1 MEVATNNTSFFNELF
16 SKLNEYQLSYAYKGD
31 FTKHLTDNILELAE
45 TGMQTESE
53 NNLTKKK
60 VYFIMVESLQ
70 NITRHQGTPETR
82 MLEGFFSMNKYP
94 SGYLITSGNIVEN
107 KDIDVLKQKL
117 DKVNS
122 LDGAQLKE
130 LYQEM
135 LAEGSF
141 SSKGGAG
148 LGLIEMAR
156 KSGNKLTYHFEAVNA
171 DFSYFYFQCNI
182 ANKNAEQ
189 LETSVISNTDTL
201 AVTMAMH
208 KTVVDHNLKLFY
220 HGQFGHENI
229 KSILKM
235 TEGSSFETDN
245 VLFRKTTFAIMIE
258 MLQNICYHG
267 ISKNENQNEKPGLF
281 MVSEHE
287 NYIELITGNYIHNAK
302 LNLIETRID
311 YMNKLNMHEL
321 EALFLEVI
329 VKEKNDN
336 SPGAGLGFIDI
347 RMKTGNN
354 IQLNTQPYN
363 NELTFITIKTTINF

>member
-82 MLEGFFSMNKYP
+82 MLEGFFSMNKHP

-267 ISKNENQNEKPGLF
+267 ISKNENENEKPGLF

-311 YMNKLNMHEL
+311 YVNKLNTHEL

-354 IQLNTQPYN
+354 IRLNTQPYN

>member
-1 MEVATNNTSFFNELF
+1 MEVVTNNTTFFNELF

-31 FTKHLTDNILELAE
+31 FTKDLTDNILELAE

-53 NNLTKKK
+53 NNTTKKK

-70 NITRHQGTPETR
+70 NITRHQGSPETK

-94 SGYLITSGNIVEN
+94 GGYLVTSGNIVEN

-135 LAEGSF
+135 LTEGSF

-156 KSGNKLTYHFEAVNA
+156 KSGNKLIYHFKEV
-171 DFSYFYFQCNI
+171 DEVFSYFYFQCNI
-182 ANKNAEQ
+182 ASKNAEQ
-189 LETSVISNTDTL
+189 PDNAVVSNNDTL
-201 AVTMAMH
+201 AVTMSMH
-208 KTVVDHNLKLFY
+208 KTIIDNNLKLFY

-235 TEGSSFETDN
+235 TEGGAFESDN
-245 VLFRKTTFAIMIE
+245 VLFKKTTFAIMIE

-267 ISKNENQNEKPGLF
+267 VSKNENENEKPGLF

-287 NYIELITGNYIHNAK
+287 NYIELITGNYVHNSK
-302 LNLIETRID
+302 LSLIETRIE
-311 YMNKLNMHEL
+311 YMNKLNIQEL

-329 VKEKNDN
+329 VKEKDDN

-347 RMKTGNN
+347 RMKTGNK
-354 IQLNTQPYN
+354 IQLSVQPYN
-363 NELTFITIKTTINF
+363 NQLSFITITTSINF

>member
-267 ISKNENQNEKPGLF
+267 ISKNENENEKPGLF

-311 YMNKLNMHEL
+311 YVNKLNTHEL

-354 IQLNTQPYN
+354 IRLNTQPYN

>member
-1 MEVATNNTSFFNELF
+1 MEVASNNTSFFNELF

-53 NNLTKKK
+53 NNSTKKK

-70 NITRHQGTPETR
+70 NITRHQGSPETK

-94 SGYLITSGNIVEN
+94 GGYLVTSGNIVEN

-122 LDGAQLKE
+122 FDGAQLKE

-156 KSGNKLTYHFEAVNA
+156 KSGNKLIYQFEEVSV
-171 DFSYFYFQCNI
+171 DYSYFYFQCNI

-189 LETSVISNTDTL
+189 LDTEVVSNNDTL
-201 AVTMAMH
+201 AVTMSMH
-208 KTVVDHNLKLFY
+208 KTIIDNNLKLFY

-235 TEGSSFETDN
+235 TEGGAFESDN
-245 VLFRKTTFAIMIE
+245 VLFKKTTFAIMIE

-267 ISKNENQNEKPGLF
+267 VSKNENENEKPGLF

-287 NYIELITGNYIHNAK
+287 NYIELITGNYIHNSK
-302 LNLIETRID
+302 LSLIETRIE
-311 YMNKLNMHEL
+311 YMNKLNIQEL

-329 VKEKNDN
+329 VKEKDDN

-347 RMKTGNN
+347 RMKTGNK
-354 IQLNTQPYN
+354 IQLSAQPFN
-363 NELTFITIKTTINF
+363 NQLSFITITTTINF

>member
-1 MEVATNNTSFFNELF
+1 
-16 SKLNEYQLSYAYKGD
+16 
-31 FTKHLTDNILELAE
+31 
-45 TGMQTESE
+45 
-53 NNLTKKK
+53 
-60 VYFIMVESLQ
+60 
-70 NITRHQGTPETR
+70 
-82 MLEGFFSMNKYP
+82 
-94 SGYLITSGNIVEN
+94 
-107 KDIDVLKQKL
+107 
-117 DKVNS
+117 
-122 LDGAQLKE
+122 
-130 LYQEM
+130 
-135 LAEGSF
+135 
-141 SSKGGAG
+141 
-148 LGLIEMAR
+148 MAR

-267 ISKNENQNEKPGLF
+267 ISKNENENEKPGLF

-311 YMNKLNMHEL
+311 YVNKLNTHEL

-354 IQLNTQPYN
+354 IRLNTQPYN